1 MKPCLNQ
8 KRNKGKAGMK
18 IHGQI
23 LTLKTFTTGSITRII
38 LDLSFTQVL
47 DFFF

>member
-8 KRNKGKAGMK
+8 KGNKGKAGMK

-23 LTLKTFTTGSITRII
+23 LTLETFTPGSVTRIL

-47 DFFF
+47 DFF